1 MSTIPESRQVSK
13 QPLRSTFADDEEMA
27 ELVLFFVEAMD
38 ERIDA
43 LRAASEAGDIE
54 KLHRLAHQLKGAA
67 SGYGFAAIT
76 ESATAVDAIIKDD
89 PTGRQQAEAIAQATR
104 DLIDLCSRVSA

>member
-1 MSTIPESRQVSK
+1 MSTLPKSSHAAR

-27 ELVLFFVEAMD
+27 ELVLFFVDAMS

-67 SGYGFAAIT
+67 TGYGFAPIT
-76 ESATAVDAIIKDD
+76 ESATMVDALIKDD
-89 PTGRQQAEAIAQATR
+89 PTGQEQAEAIAKAIHE
-104 DLIDLCSRVSA
+104 LIGLCSRVSA

>member
-1 MSTIPESRQVSK
+1 MSTIPESSRANS

-27 ELVLFFVEAMD
+27 ELVLFFVEAMG

-43 LRAASEAGDIE
+43 LRAASEAGDME

-67 SGYGFAAIT
+67 SGYGFEPIT
-76 ESATAVDAIIKDD
+76 QSATAVDALIKDD
-89 PTGRQQAEAIAQATR
+89 PSGQQQAEAITR
-104 DLIDLCSRVSA
+104 AAGELIELCSRVSA